1 MNDTDKIIQTEE
13 VEKKIR
19 EVILSVSGKK
29 IAPDVDGLQHLGLD
43 SLDKLEVMTILES
56 VFKMAFT
63 EEVAQQFTSISSIAR
78 IVRRTQ
84 NVGRNNWQLSL

>member
-56 VFKMAFT
+56 VFEVSFT

-84 NVGRNNWQLSL
+84 NVGRKNWQLSL

>member
-1 MNDTDKIIQTEE
+1 MSETDKSIQTEN
-13 VEKKIR
+13 VEQKIR
-19 EVILSVSGKK
+19 EVILSVSGKN

-56 VFKMAFT
+56 VFGVAFT
-63 EEVAQQFTSISSIAR
+63 EDVALQFTSISSIAR

-84 NVGRNNWQLSL
+84 NVERKNWQLSL

>member
-1 MNDTDKIIQTEE
+1 MNEPDKVIQTEE

-56 VFKMAFT
+56 VFEVAFT

-84 NVGRNNWQLSL
+84 NVGRKNWQLSL